1 MAIARL
7 VDVEVFKL
15 RKRTLTWIL
24 LAVLIALIV
33 LVYVLLWAVTET
45 LASSATGGTSTLGD
59 IQITNIE
66 NIRETIYLRQA
77 VPFGLEMTRAI
88 GLFLAVILAAA
99 CVGSEYDWYTI
110 RPYLTATRTRAEY
123 MQGKIIAVALLVL
136 AGTAAGM
143 VTALLTSA
151 VITEIAGSSDY
162 SFVDTGYIGD
172 SVLSYG
178 RTLLAIA
185 PYVAMAT
192 LLATWGRST
201 MAGIAGTLGF
211 VFVESII
218 ASLLQ
223 LAGEFPARLS
233 NALPSVNADT
243 VMLANNLETTLRMQ
257 ESSPL
262 DVPLLSAPLAALV
275 LLAYTVGTL
284 TAAFVLFQRRDVHA

>member
-7 VDVEVFKL
+7 VDVEIFKL

-59 IQITNIE
+59 IQITNLE

-99 CVGSEYDWYTI
+99 CVGSEYDWSTI

-123 MQGKIIAVALLVL
+123 LQGKIIAVALLVL

-162 SFVDTGYIGD
+162 SFVDAGYIGD

-178 RTLLAIA
+178 RTLLAICPLRGDGDA
-185 PYVAMAT
+185 PRHLGPLDDGGHRRHARIRLRRIDYRQPAPARRRIPRPALERAAQRQRRHGDAGEQAGDVAADAGIEPARCPPAQRPARGARARSRT
-192 LLATWGRST
+192 PWGR
-201 MAGIAGTLGF
+201 
-211 VFVESII
+211 
-218 ASLLQ
+218 
-223 LAGEFPARLS
+223 
-233 NALPSVNADT
+233 
-243 VMLANNLETTLRMQ
+243 
-257 ESSPL
+257 
-262 DVPLLSAPLAALV
+262 
-275 LLAYTVGTL
+275 
-284 TAAFVLFQRRDVHA
+284 